1 MNYLMMNQM
10 MKLMM
15 RKKKMTKRN
24 VIENRMKMLNLM
36 MN

>member
-1 MNYLMMNQM
+1 MMNRM